1 MWDILDMWQNVD
13 IFGDHFGDHFGGHF
27 GILNTNELHI

>member
-13 IFGDHFGDHFGGHF
+13 IFGDHFGGHF
-27 GILNTNELHI
+27 GFLNTNELHI